1 MPRIIP
7 TAWLNLIPKS
17 GGTSHSAGPAF
28 AESPPDLRHKMPYR
42 NGLNRACGRR
52 AAETLRLHQTCGE
65 LCKYDRPD
73 ISRLGLVSRG
83 YAAPSDVQKLAGVCP
98 EIGQAECLLRE
109 NDF

>member
-1 MPRIIP
+1 
-7 TAWLNLIPKS
+7 
-17 GGTSHSAGPAF
+17 
-28 AESPPDLRHKMPYR
+28 MPYR

-83 YAAPSDVQKLAGVCP
+83 YAAPSDVQKLAEICS
-98 EIGQAECLLRE
+98 EIGQPKVALRE
-109 NDF
+109 NVNVPEGKRTPSPTCRGRLR